1 MGFVIFMKNIV
12 WILIGALVLVGIVAL
27 FVFSYVDS
35 LPEKVVTASK
45 SMPSIPVN
53 YSNFAKV
60 ISSDGIVKAVPEG
73 SAILLRFYNFDS
85 GQREF
90 EKSYLITTGK
100 IVEGNGDSE
109 ITLLLHSKYL
119 KELTN
124 KNFCSIIKKANT
136 NGDLGFETE
145 MSSASLA
152 WKFRSMLKYKE
163 CLGI

>member
-1 MGFVIFMKNIV
+1 MKNIV

-27 FVFSYVDS
+27 FVFAYLDS
-35 LPEKVVTASK
+35 RPVVKTTSVSTPA
-45 SMPSIPVN
+45 IPVN

-60 ISSDGIVKAVPEG
+60 ISGNGIVKAVPEE
-73 SAILLRFYNFDS
+73 SAILLKFYNFDS
-85 GQREF
+85 GQRVF

-100 IVEGNGDSE
+100 IVEGTGDSDV
-109 ITLLLHSKYL
+109 IILLHSKYL

-124 KNFCSIIKKANT
+124 RNFCAIIKKANT

-163 CLGI
+163 CLG